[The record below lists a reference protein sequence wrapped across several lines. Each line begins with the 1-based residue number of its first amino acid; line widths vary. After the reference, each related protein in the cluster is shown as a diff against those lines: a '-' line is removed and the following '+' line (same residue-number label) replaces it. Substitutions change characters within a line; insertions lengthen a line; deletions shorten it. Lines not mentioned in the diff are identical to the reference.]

1 MVVSQCSPIWP
12 APTWTSRSRRPS
24 SGMVAKRMGSA
35 FGRTTVVL
43 SVEEV
48 VGVVAQQRGRR
59 AFGTQGVRPGDAVG
73 DDPADVFVVVH
84 GVILVAGAEV
94 EDLAVSAAE
103 GAAALAHPVQH
114 LAVHPVDD
122 VVRHTCS
129 WAVWPHQVNTSVS
142 VSTFSVSPWSGSCK
156 VTMRMSTSSPRF
168 SLMPAAIAP

>member
-59 AFGTQGVRPGDAVG
+59 AFGTQGVRPADAVG

-103 GAAALAHPVQH
+103 GAAAADDFAAAEPGDEDQLVGCWDVEEF
-114 LAVHPVDD
+114 AVHLL
-122 VVRHTCS
+122 
-129 WAVWPHQVNTSVS
+129 
-142 VSTFSVSPWSGSCK
+142 F
-156 VTMRMSTSSPRF
+156 
-168 SLMPAAIAP
+168 